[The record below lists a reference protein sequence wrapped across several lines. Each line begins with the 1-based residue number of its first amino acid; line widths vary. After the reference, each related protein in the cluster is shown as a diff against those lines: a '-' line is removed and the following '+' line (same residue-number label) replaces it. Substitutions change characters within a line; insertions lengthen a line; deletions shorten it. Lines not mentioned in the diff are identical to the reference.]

1 MESGPQ
7 PIVETAAAKDRR
19 QRLKGIALMCG
30 AVAGF
35 SCIDASA
42 KFLNNHMD
50 IIQVVWARYAFA
62 FLFSLF
68 ISNPFA
74 RPALMRTSRPW
85 LQIVRSALLVLST
98 ALNVIALRYLQLD
111 QTVSIMFATPFLVA
125 ALAGP
130 LLGEWIGP
138 RRWAA
143 ISIGFLGVLVVMRP
157 GVGGIHPAAILTVIG
172 TCIYA
177 IYIITTRILARTD
190 STETTL
196 FYSNIV
202 GVVAITALLP
212 FVWTTPTDWL
222 VAILMIVIGGF
233 GALGHFLLIAAHRLA
248 PAAILSPFIYSQLV
262 WMIMLGYIVF
272 SDVPNRWTLVGAS
285 IVIISGLY
293 LLYRERKVKG
303 EKSAAPAATA
313 PLDGTKPG

>member
-1 MESGPQ
+1 MTDSPPQ
-7 PIVETAAAKDRR
+7 KTEADAARERR

-42 KFLNNHMD
+42 KFLNHHMD
-50 IIQVVWARYAFA
+50 IVQIVWARYAFA
-62 FLFSLF
+62 FVFSLF

-85 LQIVRSALLVLST
+85 LQIGRSALLVLST
-98 ALNVIALRYLQLD
+98 ALNVLALRYLQLD
-111 QTVSIMFATPFLVA
+111 QTTSILFSTPFLVA

-130 LLGEWIGP
+130 MLGEWIGP

-143 ISIGFLGVLVVMRP
+143 ISVGFLGVIVVMRP
-157 GVGGIHPAAILTVIG
+157 GLGGIHPAATLTVIG
-172 TCIYA
+172 TCLYA
-177 IYIITTRILARTD
+177 LYIITTRILARTD

-202 GVVAITALLP
+202 GVAAMTALLP
-212 FVWTTPTDWL
+212 FVWVTPKDPVVT
-222 VAILMIVIGGF
+222 VVMIVIGGF

-248 PAAILSPFIYSQLV
+248 PAGILAPFMYSQIV
-262 WMIMLGYIVF
+262 STVTLGYLVF
-272 SDVPNRWTLVGAS
+272 GDVPNRWTLLGAS
-285 IVIISGLY
+285 IVIASGLY
-293 LLYRERKVKG
+293 LLFRERKVRTG
-303 EKSAAPAATA
+303 
-313 PLDGTKPG
+313 G

>member
-1 MESGPQ
+1 
-7 PIVETAAAKDRR
+7 
-19 QRLKGIALMCG
+19 MCG

-50 IIQVVWARYAFA
+50 IVQVVWARYAFA

-111 QTVSIMFATPFLVA
+111 QTVSILFATPFLVA

-157 GVGGIHPAAILTVIG
+157 GVGGIHPSAILTVIG

-212 FVWTTPTDWL
+212 FVWTTPTDWM

-262 WMIMLGYIVF
+262 WMILLGYIVF
-272 SDVPNRWTLVGAS
+272 NDVPNRWTLIGAS

-293 LLYRERKVKG
+293 LLYRERKVRG
-303 EKSAAPAATA
+303 EKSAV
-313 PLDGTKPG
+313 PGVRPS

>member
-1 MESGPQ
+1 MTDSSAQ
-7 PIVETAAAKDRR
+7 PSDAVRERR

-42 KFLNNHMD
+42 KFLNHYMD

-62 FLFSLF
+62 FVFSLT
-68 ISNPFA
+68 ISNPFV

-85 LQIVRSALLVLST
+85 LQVGRSALLVLST

-143 ISIGFLGVLVVMRP
+143 ISIGFLGVILVMRP
-157 GVGGIHPAAILTVIG
+157 GLGGIHPAAALTVAG
-172 TCIYA
+172 TLLYA
-177 IYIITTRILARTD
+177 VYIITTRVLARTD

-202 GVVAITALLP
+202 GVIATSALLP
-212 FVWTTPTDWL
+212 FVWTTPRDWL
-222 VAILMIVIGGF
+222 VAIVMIAIGGF

-248 PAAILSPFIYSQLV
+248 PAAILSPFIYSQLI
-262 WMIMLGYIVF
+262 WMILLGFLVF
-272 SDVPNRWTLVGAS
+272 GDVPNRWTLLGAS
-285 IVIISGLY
+285 IVIASGLY
-293 LLYRERKVKG
+293 LLFRERQL
-303 EKSAAPAATA
+303 KSR
-313 PLDGTKPG
+313 GG